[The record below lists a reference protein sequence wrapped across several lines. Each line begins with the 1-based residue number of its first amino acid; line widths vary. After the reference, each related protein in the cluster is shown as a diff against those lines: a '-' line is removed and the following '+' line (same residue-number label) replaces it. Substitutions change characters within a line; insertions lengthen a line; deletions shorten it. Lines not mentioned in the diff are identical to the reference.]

1 MSRASAWSTGSGSK
15 TPLLADEVVDLD
27 DQRVL
32 DLGQELLLGDGG
44 AKRVRVAGVQQP
56 LQHDPAV
63 GDVAVAGQVQ
73 PAHAA
78 VRQGPHHLVL
88 PGDQVAGGQLGG
100 ERIGLA
106 ARGAGVLQWG
116 QNRRS
121 SGTSA
126 RAITALDGSTAGAGG
141 TWVSPCPTRP
151 MRIRPEAGLR
161 RGCGRVPNEEARADP
176 RAVEPSWTEAFVIPD
191 STVSPGPA
199 GGIPQV
205 SQ

>member
-1 MSRASAWSTGSGSK
+1 MNRSSAFK
-15 TPLLADEVVDLD
+15 TLAV
-27 DQRVL
+27 
-32 DLGQELLLGDGG
+32 LLLLSQ
-44 AKRVRVAGVQQP
+44 KP
-56 LQHDPAV
+56 S
-63 GDVAVAGQVQ
+63 
-73 PAHAA
+73 
-78 VRQGPHHLVL
+78 
-88 PGDQVAGGQLGG
+88 
-100 ERIGLA
+100 ERPSPSPWE
-106 ARGAGVLQWG
+106 RPTGVLQWG

-151 MRIRPEAGLR
+151 IRIRPEAGLR